1 MDRQHINN
9 ESCWIILTILINYY
23 YTNYSKCQVK
33 NGLLELQFRI
43 NQRIIIK
50 NEYMQ
55 QLENMT

>member
-1 MDRQHINN
+1 MDRQYINN
-9 ESCWIILTILINYY
+9 ENCCIILTTTTLINLVILNIKLNVVYL
-23 YTNYSKCQVK
+23 N
-33 NGLLELQFRI
+33 LQFRI